1 MSTGRIGSLTD
12 GVFAIVMTLLVF
24 DLRLP
29 QEIERVAAGLEQIGT
44 EFIVFI
50 ISFVILGQYWVS
62 HHSQVDLIRRAD
74 QIVLWSNIAYLLGVS
89 LVPSTSRLLGR
100 FRGELLPVVIYTI
113 NLSFISVC
121 HYIIWRYSTEYI
133 SEKARRYVPNELDS
147 DFVKEGY
154 RMTLVPIAFYV
165 AAVPLAEIDFSLSLL
180 AYALVPVY
188 VIYRMAQ
195 FNRRHQELVEQA
207 EEEQESVI
215 EVTD

>member
-44 EFIVFI
+44 EFVVFI

-89 LVPSTSRLLGR
+89 LVPSTSRLLGHYS
-100 FRGELLPVVIYTI
+100 GEFLPIVIYTI

-133 SEKARRYVPNELDS
+133 SEIDRRYVSNELDS
-147 DFVKEGY
+147 DFVNEGY
-154 RMTLVPIAFYV
+154 RMTLVPIAFYI
-165 AAVPLAEIDFSLSLL
+165 AAIPLATIHFGLSLL
-180 AYALVPVY
+180 AYSLVPVY
-188 VIYRMAQ
+188 VIYRMAR
-195 FNRRHQELVEQA
+195 FNRRHQELIEQA
-207 EEEQESVI
+207 AEDQESVI

>member
-74 QIVLWSNIAYLLGVS
+74 QVVLWSNIAYLLGVS
-89 LVPSTSRLLGR
+89 LVPSTSRVLGR
-100 FRGELLPVVIYTI
+100 YTGELLPVVIYTI

-147 DFVKEGY
+147 DFVNEGY
-154 RMTLVPIAFYV
+154 RMTLVPIAFYI
-165 AAVPLAEIDFSLSLL
+165 AAVPLAIIHFALSLL
-180 AYALVPVY
+180 AYSLVPVY

-195 FNRRHQELVEQA
+195 FNRKHQELVEQA
-207 EEEQESVI
+207 EAEQESVI
-215 EVTD
+215 EATD